1 MAVRNKFY
9 QCQVL
14 LYTLVVACKCASIPA
29 DTKASKIQDL
39 TNLDLNTASSSYSR
53 QYYDWAGSNPGG
65 YDYTISGN
73 GILDTGYAYDSKA
86 AGGYNPVRES
96 AYPYGA
102 NNPSYIGQDYEYQ
115 RGDNYGGYSN
125 NIGGF
130 GGYGGNGGNGG
141 LNSYYGYNNPYYN
154 EANHLGYG
162 YYNKK
167 LGFGNIYSSGVTPNL
182 VTGYRGYSRR

>member
-1 MAVRNKFY
+1 MAARDTFY
-9 QCQVL
+9 QYEIL
-14 LYTLVVACKCASIPA
+14 MFYTLVAVCKCASLPI
-29 DTKASKIQDL
+29 DTKSSKTQDI
-39 TNLDLNTASSSYSR
+39 TNLDLKTASSSYSR
-53 QYYDWAGSNPGG
+53 QYYDWAGSYPGG

-73 GILDTGYAYDSKA
+73 GIVGNGHDYDSK
-86 AGGYNPVRES
+86 AGGYNPVRENG
-96 AYPYGA
+96 YPYDI
-102 NNPSYIGQDYEYQ
+102 NNPSYIGQDYGFQ
-115 RGDNYGGYSN
+115 RGDNFGGYSN
-125 NIGGF
+125 NIGGY

-141 LNSYYGYNNPYYN
+141 LSSYYGYNNPYYN